1 MDLAFQMAKAKVGTS
16 DELITDWG
24 LFIQQVITECLFLS
38 NSIDQ
43 RVNLLYWRQGKYQGY
58 LILMKWIY
66 MLLLFVFT
74 ILFIYLA
81 ALGLH
86 CCTQAFSGC
95 E

>member
-43 RVNLLYWRQGKYQGY
+43 SVNLLYWRQGKYQGY